1 MIPALVT
8 AFVMLDADQRDV
20 ERMPSV
26 CVQDQPDDQIVGPD
40 SIKDHHVLFN
50 IVAQAPPDIPRDKL
64 REMALTLLTWR
75 FQLGLH
81 RETRELRY
89 LALVIDK
96 GGSKMARDERGRFRR
111 SRNCS
116 SGQIEYWRVS
126 GQTLTVLLTRFTQ
139 QPILDMTGLKGQ
151 SM

>member
-116 SGQIEYWRVS
+116 SGPNR
-126 GQTLTVLLTRFTQ
+126 
-139 QPILDMTGLKGQ
+139 ILARLRTDADRSVDAVYTAADSRYDGP
-151 SM
+151 